1 MEPWGPSQPLPSL
14 VSRAWPRLPQ
24 WPVPLWQAALR
35 RLLVPGISCR
45 NPLLSTGTLFWY
57 FYSLLTRQERFS
69 GSGAVPKRL
78 VAGAGHSLPGPQ
90 LWVKGQNHLAWPSK
104 LTQL

>member
-1 MEPWGPSQPLPSL
+1 MEAWGPSQPLPSL
-14 VSRAWPRLPQ
+14 VTRVWPHLPQ

-35 RLLVPGISCR
+35 RPLVPGISCR
-45 NPLLSTGTLFWY
+45 NPLLSKGTLSWC
-57 FYSLLTRQERFS
+57 FYSLFIRQERFS

-78 VAGAGHSLPGPQ
+78 VAEAGHSLPGHQ
-90 LWVKGQNHLAWPSK
+90 LRVKGQNCLAWPSK